1 MNIFTRDRQIVSSPQ
16 IDEIE
21 EAIVRFFN
29 QIVASAEEIP
39 RVNLIILILDKI
51 FAFQL
56 YKDQDIFQ
64 LLGISATLDLTMDR
78 CFAKTIIDNS
88 SLELKMLQG
97 NCIKMK

>member
-39 RVNLIILILDKI
+39 RVNLILS
-51 FAFQL
+51 
-56 YKDQDIFQ
+56 
-64 LLGISATLDLTMDR
+64 LL
-78 CFAKTIIDNS
+78 FFNS
-88 SLELKMLQG
+88 VRIKKRLQG
-97 NCIKMK
+97 SLNSIN

>member
-39 RVNLIILILDKI
+39 RVNLILS
-51 FAFQL
+51 
-56 YKDQDIFQ
+56 
-64 LLGISATLDLTMDR
+64 LLFFNSVGIKKR
-78 CFAKTIIDNS
+78 
-88 SLELKMLQG
+88 LQG
-97 NCIKMK
+97 SLNSIN